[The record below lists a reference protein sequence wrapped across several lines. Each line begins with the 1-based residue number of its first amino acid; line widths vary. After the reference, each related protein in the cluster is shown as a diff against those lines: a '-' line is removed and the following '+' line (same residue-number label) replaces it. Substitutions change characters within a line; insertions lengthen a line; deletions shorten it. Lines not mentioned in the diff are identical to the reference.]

1 MQQAKHILA
10 LGAML
15 ATCASALG
23 QIRLGEMERGRL
35 LSLDTVHEE
44 YVQTPVPLPVGPIRY
59 IKLGKIVP
67 DSAKVRPR
75 DYPVWTKDE
84 VTSRYLQDSAKLI
97 KYSCQSRF
105 FYIPRCWHINATK
118 DDWYYLYYKYPAV
131 EISAEE
137 YKALR
142 FVPMKQID
150 KILKPYRLPRPRLPA
165 RKLIYGIG
173 ELYRYQHPNL
183 YAVEYEPK
191 EQRYYKYRIVLV
203 IYVDTMHPDAARV
216 RYECGFF
223 QQEMKHYRPQK
234 RKR

>member
-1 MQQAKHILA
+1 MQAKHILA

-15 ATCASALG
+15 ATCGNALG
-23 QIRLGEMERGRL
+23 QIRLGEMERGHRL
-35 LSLDTVHEE
+35 ISDTVYEE
-44 YVQTPVPLPVGPIRY
+44 YVQTPVPLPVGPIGY

-67 DSAKVRPR
+67 DETKVRPR
-75 DYPVWTKDE
+75 DYPVWAKYDE
-84 VTSRYLQDSAKLI
+84 TQKYPQDSAKLI
-97 KYSCQSRF
+97 KYSCQSYF
-105 FYIPRCWHINATK
+105 IYTPRCWHINATK

-150 KILKPYRLPRPRLPA
+150 KFLKPYRRPRPRHPNG
-165 RKLIYGIG
+165 KLIYGIG

-203 IYVDTMHPDAARV
+203 IYIDTKHPDAARV
-216 RYECGFF
+216 RYECGFL

>member
-1 MQQAKHILA
+1 MTQAKHILA

-15 ATCASALG
+15 ATCGNALG
-23 QIRLGEMERGRL
+23 QIRFGEMERGRL

-44 YVQTPVPLPVGPIRY
+44 YVQTPVPLPVGPIGY

-67 DSAKVRPR
+67 DETKVRPR
-75 DYPVWTKDE
+75 DYPVWARYDE
-84 VTSRYLQDSAKLI
+84 TQKYLQDSAKLI

-105 FYIPRCWHINATK
+105 CYIPRCWHINATK
-118 DDWYYLYYKYPAV
+118 DERYYLFYKYPAV

-150 KILKPYRLPRPRLPA
+150 KFLKPYRRPRPRHPNG
-165 RKLIYGIG
+165 KLIYGIG

-203 IYVDTMHPDAARV
+203 IYIDTMHPNAARL
-216 RYECGFF
+216 RFE
-223 QQEMKHYRPQK
+223 E
-234 RKR
+234 

>member
-1 MQQAKHILA
+1 MLQAKHILA

-15 ATCASALG
+15 ATCGNALG
-23 QIRLGEMERGRL
+23 QICLGEMERGRHL
-35 LSLDTVHEE
+35 IPDTVYEE

-67 DSAKVRPR
+67 DETKVRPR
-75 DYPVWTKDE
+75 DYPVWTKWK
-84 VTSRYLQDSAKLI
+84 VTSRFLQDSI
-97 KYSCQSRF
+97 KYSCDNQF
-105 FYIPRCWHINATK
+105 VYYPRYWGAYEEK
-118 DDWYYLYYKYPAV
+118 DERYYLFYKYPAV

-150 KILKPYRLPRPRLPA
+150 KFLKPYRLPRPRHPNG
-165 RKLIYGIG
+165 KLIYGIG

-203 IYVDTMHPDAARV
+203 IYIDTKHPDAARL
-216 RYECGFF
+216 RFECEFL

>member
-1 MQQAKHILA
+1 MQAKHILA

-15 ATCASALG
+15 APCGNALG
-23 QIRLGEMERGRL
+23 QVRLGEMEREHRL
-35 LSLDTVHEE
+35 IPDTVYES
-44 YVQTPVPLPVGPIRY
+44 YVQTPVPLPVGPIGY

-67 DSAKVRPR
+67 NETKVRPR
-75 DYPVWTKDE
+75 DYPVWTKWK
-84 VTSRYLQDSAKLI
+84 VTERYLQDSAKLI
-97 KYSCQSRF
+97 KYSCQSF
-105 FYIPRCWHINATK
+105 FCYIPRCWHINATK
-118 DDWYYLYYKYPAV
+118 HDWYYLYYKYPAV

-150 KILKPYRLPRPRLPA
+150 KFLKPYRRPRPRHPNG
-165 RKLIYGIG
+165 KLIYGIG

-183 YAVEYEPK
+183 YAVEYESK

-203 IYVDTMHPDAARV
+203 IYIDTKHPDAARL
-216 RYECGFF
+216 RFECGFL
-223 QQEMKHYRPQK
+223 QQEMKHYRPPK

>member
-1 MQQAKHILA
+1 MIQAKHLLA

-15 ATCASALG
+15 APCASGLG

-35 LSLDTVHEE
+35 LSLDTVYEE
-44 YVQTPVPLPVGPIRY
+44 YVQTPVPLPVGPMYYLKAWPILER
-59 IKLGKIVP
+59 KK
-67 DSAKVRPR
+67 ARPR
-75 DYPVWTKDE
+75 DFPIWAKYDE
-84 VTSRYLQDSAKLI
+84 TQKYLQDSAKLI
-97 KYSCQSRF
+97 KYSCQSYF
-105 FYIPRCWHINATK
+105 IYTPRCWHINATK

-142 FVPMKQID
+142 FIPMKQID
-150 KILKPYRLPRPRLPA
+150 KFLKPYRLPRPRHPNG
-165 RKLIYGIG
+165 KLIYGIG

-203 IYVDTMHPDAARV
+203 IYIDTKHPNAARL
-216 RYECGFF
+216 RFECGFF

-234 RKR
+234 LKR

>member
-1 MQQAKHILA
+1 MMQAKHILA

-15 ATCASALG
+15 ATCGNALG
-23 QIRLGEMERGRL
+23 QICLGEMERGRHL
-35 LSLDTVHEE
+35 IPDTVYEE

-67 DSAKVRPR
+67 DETKVRPR
-75 DYPVWTKDE
+75 DYPVWTKWK
-84 VTSRYLQDSAKLI
+84 VTSRFLQDSI
-97 KYSCQSRF
+97 KYSCDNQF
-105 FYIPRCWHINATK
+105 VYYPRYWGAYEEK
-118 DDWYYLYYKYPAV
+118 DERYYLFYKYPAV

-150 KILKPYRLPRPRLPA
+150 KFLKPYRLPRPRLPA
-165 RKLIYGIG
+165 RKLTYGIG

>member
-1 MQQAKHILA
+1 MMQAKHILV
-10 LGAML
+10 LGAIL
-15 ATCASALG
+15 APCGNALG
-23 QIRLGEMERGRL
+23 QVRLGEMEREHRL
-35 LSLDTVHEE
+35 IPDTVYEE
-44 YVQTPVPLPVGPIRY
+44 YVQTPVPLPVGPVYYLKAWPILER
-59 IKLGKIVP
+59 KK
-67 DSAKVRPR
+67 ARPR
-75 DYPVWTKDE
+75 DFPIWAKYDKTQK
-84 VTSRYLQDSAKLI
+84 YLQDSAKLI
-97 KYSCQSRF
+97 RYSCQSYF
-105 FYIPRCWHINATK
+105 IYTPRYPHINATK

-150 KILKPYRLPRPRLPA
+150 KFLKPYRLPRPRHPNG
-165 RKLIYGIG
+165 KLIYGIG

-203 IYVDTMHPDAARV
+203 IYIDTMHPDAARSP
-216 RYECGFF
+216 YECGFL
-223 QQEMKHYRPQK
+223 QQEMQHYRPQK

>member
-1 MQQAKHILA
+1 MTQAKHILA

-15 ATCASALG
+15 ATCGNSLG
-23 QIRLGEMERGRL
+23 QIRLGEMEREHRL
-35 LSLDTVHEE
+35 IPDTVYEE

-67 DSAKVRPR
+67 DETKVRPR
-75 DYPVWTKDE
+75 DYPVWTKWK
-84 VTSRYLQDSAKLI
+84 VTSRFLQDSI
-97 KYSCQSRF
+97 KYSCDNQF
-105 FYIPRCWHINATK
+105 VYYPRYWGAYEEK
-118 DDWYYLYYKYPAV
+118 DERYYLFYKYPAV

-150 KILKPYRLPRPRLPA
+150 KFLKPYRLPRPRLPA
-165 RKLIYGIG
+165 RKLTYGIG